1 MSALF
6 VLSYQGELREGG
18 NKMSVQYNLQYQ
30 QTGMG
35 QSRRDKGDR
44 GHIII
49 DTHSGVITVNKQSL
63 SINRHDKAIDLDQ
76 YYHPRWN
83 VIKVLDTLKVSCQH
97 LKAYKII
104 LFTFQSFKQIL
115 KIYFI

>member
-49 DTHSGVITVNKQSL
+49 DTHSRVITVNRQSL
-63 SINRHDKAIDLDQ
+63 SINRYDNKAIEKEC
-76 YYHPRWN
+76 YT
-83 VIKVLDTLKVSCQH
+83 VKVSCH
-97 LKAYKII
+97 VKI
-104 LFTFQSFKQIL
+104 
-115 KIYFI
+115 